1 MSGYI
6 FKDVVIIGGGPA
18 GMAVADRL
26 YDLGIKDIILFEKE
40 SYLGGVLP
48 QCIHDGFGLIKF
60 AENLSGPEYSAIYTN
75 RLKEK
80 NIDVRLCSTVME
92 ISCEKGPATAGDF
105 PVAFHTSVS
114 CISKNDLSDGSDAPD
129 GTIELITRAIVL
141 ASGCR
146 EKNRSNMYIPGTRP
160 DGIFTAGTAQSFVNL
175 HDLMPGKEAV
185 ILGSGDIGLIMAR
198 RLTLEGCKV
207 KCVAEIDSVSGG
219 LKRNIKQCLD
229 DYGIPLLLNTTVT
242 NIFGFPRVEA
252 VEICN
257 VKHDEVN
264 KTFTILKDTARIIS
278 CDTLILSAGLLPE
291 NSLIQD
297 LDYAFSGEVS
307 GKVLGEPSC
316 GSSSELSSELS
327 CGPSSE
333 LSSELSC
340 GPSSELSSE
349 LSCGPSDDFS
359 WKDGVFLCGN
369 ALFVHG
375 LVDDVSQSGEKV
387 AEDILEWLQK
397 GVSSSKYSLSM
408 VDDTRAEN
416 MEFLRL
422 KRLENIANADKN
434 TITCIL
440 CPNSCEIDENLKGGK
455 CPKGAEYAL
464 EEMRA
469 PKRILTSS
477 IKIENEDAL
486 VSVRTK
492 TPLPKE
498 MIPEAINKLRQMT
511 VTPPI
516 KCGDLICSDF
526 MLRGIDL
533 IATRDFPLW

>member
-327 CGPSSE
+327 CGPS
-333 LSSELSC
+333 
-340 GPSSELSSE
+340 
-349 LSCGPSDDFS
+349 DDFS

-492 TPLPKE
+492 TPIPKE

-526 MLRGIDL
+526 MLHGIDL

>member
-340 GPSSELSSE
+340 G
-349 LSCGPSDDFS
+349 
-359 WKDGVFLCGN
+359 
-369 ALFVHG
+369 
-375 LVDDVSQSGEKV
+375 
-387 AEDILEWLQK
+387 
-397 GVSSSKYSLSM
+397 
-408 VDDTRAEN
+408 
-416 MEFLRL
+416 
-422 KRLENIANADKN
+422 
-434 TITCIL
+434 
-440 CPNSCEIDENLKGGK
+440 
-455 CPKGAEYAL
+455 
-464 EEMRA
+464 
-469 PKRILTSS
+469 
-477 IKIENEDAL
+477 
-486 VSVRTK
+486 
-492 TPLPKE
+492 
-498 MIPEAINKLRQMT
+498 
-511 VTPPI
+511 
-516 KCGDLICSDF
+516 
-526 MLRGIDL
+526 
-533 IATRDFPLW
+533 

>member
-1 MSGYI
+1 MNSCV

-26 YDLGIKDIILFEKE
+26 FDLGIKDIILFEKE

-92 ISCEKGPATAGDF
+92 ISYKKSPATAGEF

-114 CISKNDLSDGSDAPD
+114 CISKNDLSNDFYAPG
-129 GTIELITRAIVL
+129 GTMKIKTRAIVL

-160 DGIFTAGTAQSFVNL
+160 DGIFTAGTSQAFVNL
-175 HDLMPGKEAV
+175 HDLMPGSEAV

-198 RLTLEGCKV
+198 RLTLEGCHV

-219 LKRNIKQCLD
+219 LKRNIKQCLS
-229 DYGIPLLLNTTVT
+229 DYDIPLLLNSTVT
-242 NIFGFPRVEA
+242 KIFGFPRITA

-257 VKHDEVN
+257 VEHDEVN
-264 KTFTILKDTARIIS
+264 STFTIRKDTARKIS

-291 NSLIQD
+291 NSLIQN
-297 LDYAFSGEVS
+297 LDSGFSSSFSGDFSIDPSSKIS
-307 GKVLGEPSC
+307 GDFSGD
-316 GSSSELSSELS
+316 SSSKISGDFSID
-327 CGPSSE
+327 PSSKI
-333 LSSELSC
+333 SGDFS
-340 GPSSELSSE
+340 GYPSTV
-349 LSCGPSDDFS
+349 PS
-359 WKDGVFLCGN
+359 WKDGIFLCGN

-375 LVDDVSQSGEKV
+375 LVDDVSQSGENV
-387 AEDILEWLQK
+387 AEDVFEWLQK
-397 GVSSSKYSLSM
+397 GVSNSRYSLSRA
-408 VDDTRAEN
+408 DDARAEN
-416 MEFLRL
+416 MEILRS
-422 KRLENIANADKN
+422 KRLETIANAHKN

-464 EEMRA
+464 EEMRS

-477 IKIENEDAL
+477 IKIKDEDAL

-492 TPLPKE
+492 TPIPKE
-498 MIPEAINKLRQMT
+498 MLPEAVKKLRQMT
-511 VTPPI
+511 VPPPV

-526 MLRGIDL
+526 MLPGIDL
-533 IATRDFPLW
+533 IATRNFPL

>member
-1 MSGYI
+1 MNSCV

-26 YDLGIKDIILFEKE
+26 SDLGIKDIILFEKE

-92 ISCEKGPATAGDF
+92 ISYKKSPATAGDF

-114 CISKNDLSDGSDAPD
+114 CLSKNDLSNDFYAPG
-129 GTIELITRAIVL
+129 GTMKIKTRAIVL

-160 DGIFTAGTAQSFVNL
+160 DGIFTAGTSQAFVNL
-175 HDLMPGKEAV
+175 HDLMPGSEAV

-198 RLTLEGCKV
+198 RLTLEGCHV

-219 LKRNIKQCLD
+219 LKRNIKQCLS
-229 DYGIPLLLNTTVT
+229 DYDIPLLLNSTVT
-242 NIFGFPRVEA
+242 KIFGFPRITA

-257 VKHDEVN
+257 VEHDEVN
-264 KTFTILKDTARIIS
+264 STFTIRKDTARKIS

-291 NSLIQD
+291 NSLIQN
-297 LDYAFSGEVS
+297 LDSGFSSSFSGDFS
-307 GKVLGEPSC
+307 GD
-316 GSSSELSSELS
+316 
-327 CGPSSE
+327 PSSKI
-333 LSSELSC
+333 SGDFS
-340 GPSSELSSE
+340 GDPSTV
-349 LSCGPSDDFS
+349 PS
-359 WKDGVFLCGN
+359 WKDGIFLCGN

-375 LVDDVSQSGEKV
+375 LVDDVSQSGENV
-387 AEDILEWLQK
+387 AEDVFEWLQK
-397 GVSSSKYSLSM
+397 GVSNSRYSLSRA
-408 VDDTRAEN
+408 DDARAEN
-416 MEFLRL
+416 MEILRS
-422 KRLENIANADKN
+422 KRLETIANAHKN

-464 EEMRA
+464 EEMRS

-477 IKIENEDAL
+477 IKIKDEDAL

-492 TPLPKE
+492 TPIPKE
-498 MIPEAINKLRQMT
+498 MLPEAVKKLRQMT
-511 VTPPI
+511 VPPPV

-526 MLRGIDL
+526 MLPGIDL
-533 IATRDFPLW
+533 IATRNFPL

>member
-1 MSGYI
+1 MSGCI

-229 DYGIPLLLNTTVT
+229 DYGIPLLLNTTIT
-242 NIFGFPRVEA
+242 KIFGFPRVKA

-257 VKHDEVN
+257 VKYDEIN
-264 KTFTILKDTARIIS
+264 KTFTILKDTARIIT

-297 LDYAFSGEVS
+297 LDYGFSGEVS
-307 GKVLGEPSC
+307 G
-316 GSSSELSSELS
+316 ELSKDAYCEPFLY
-327 CGPSSE
+327 P
-333 LSSELSC
+333 
-340 GPSSELSSE
+340 
-349 LSCGPSDDFS
+349 S

-387 AEDILEWLQK
+387 AEDIFEWLQK
-397 GVSSSKYSLSM
+397 GVSNSKYSLSRA
-408 VDDTRAEN
+408 DDTRAEN

-434 TITCIL
+434 TITCVL

-455 CPKGAEYAL
+455 CPRGAEYAL
-464 EEMRA
+464 KEMRA

-477 IKIENEDAL
+477 IKTENEDAL

-492 TPLPKE
+492 TPIPKE
-498 MIPEAINKLRQMT
+498 MIPEALNKLRQMT

-526 MLRGIDL
+526 MLSGIDL
-533 IATRDFPLW
+533 IATRDFPL